1 MWCCMPS
8 LVEILC
14 CLDEEIGLVCWQL
27 VHDMHPMEIFGIQPT
42 CELSL
47 FSFKLNLDI
56 SSICNKLRAFERNQ
70 SLENSCLMSWR
81 PIV

>member
-1 MWCCMPS
+1 MWCCMPT

-14 CLDEEIGLVCWQL
+14 CLDEEIALVCWQL
-27 VHDMHPMEIFGIQPT
+27 VHDMHATEIFGIQST

-47 FSFKLNLDI
+47 FSFKVSI

-70 SLENSCLMSWR
+70 NLENSCLMSWR

>member
-14 CLDEEIGLVCWQL
+14 CLDEKIGLVHWQL
-27 VHDMHPMEIFGIQPT
+27 VHDMHAMEIFGIQPT

-47 FSFKLNLDI
+47 FSLKL
-56 SSICNKLRAFERNQ
+56 SKLIRYF
-70 SLENSCLMSWR
+70 
-81 PIV
+81 

>member
-1 MWCCMPS
+1 MWCCMPT

-27 VHDMHPMEIFGIQPT
+27 VHDTEIFGIQPT

-47 FSFKLNLDI
+47 FSFKVSKVI
-56 SSICNKLRAFERNQ
+56 RYF
-70 SLENSCLMSWR
+70 
-81 PIV
+81 